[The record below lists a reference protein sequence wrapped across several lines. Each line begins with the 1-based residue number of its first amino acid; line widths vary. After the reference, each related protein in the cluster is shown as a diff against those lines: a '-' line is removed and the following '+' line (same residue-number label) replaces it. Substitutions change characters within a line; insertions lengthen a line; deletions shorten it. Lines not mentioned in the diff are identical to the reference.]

1 MSPRAYRSVQRA
13 QRSRHTRERI
23 LNAAKT
29 LHARHG
35 ILATSWEAIA
45 REAGVA
51 TATAYRHFPSL
62 AELLPACAASVF
74 NTAGMPTPEQAAA
87 IFAGARTPAA
97 RLERLIRGT
106 CECYARGEGWLNA
119 ARRER
124 ELVAAVRDAVERQRQ
139 SVETLVRS
147 ALAGSR
153 VEARTVKAITALID
167 FPFWRS
173 LSESGLGRRESEDL
187 IVSLVRST
195 LARRRGGS

>member
-1 MSPRAYRSVQRA
+1 V
-13 QRSRHTRERI
+13 
-23 LNAAKT
+23 LDAAKT
-29 LHARHG
+29 LHAKHG

-62 AELLPACAASVF
+62 AELLPACADSVF
-74 NTAGMPTPEQAAA
+74 NTAGMPTPEQATA
-87 IFAGARTPAA
+87 IFEGARTPAA

-106 CECYARGEGWLNA
+106 CECYLRGEGWLNA

-124 ELVAAVRDAVERQRQ
+124 ELVPAVRDAVERQRQ
-139 SVETLVRS
+139 SIETLVRS

-187 IVSLVRST
+187 IVGLVRST
-195 LARRRGGS
+195 LASRERRSG